1 MIPFNEQLTTGSL
14 RADAIRPLYGC
25 AGDVSLK
32 YRQLSANKI
41 YVLYENGGKTL

>member
-1 MIPFNEQLTTGSL
+1 MIPFNEQLTPGSL
-14 RADAIRPLYGC
+14 RADAIRPYGG

-32 YRQLSANKI
+32 HRQLSANKI